1 MLMCLKFS
9 GIGDIEFHF
18 AMSNG
23 VSAIGP
29 RFEAAFVRVK
39 ESESV
44 TQLTARTEGQL
55 EILDGQHMLDDIND
69 EVHQCTSE

>member
-18 AMSNG
+18 ALSNG

-29 RFEAAFVRVK
+29 RLKAASVK
-39 ESESV
+39 VKDSESV
-44 TQLTARTEGQL
+44 TWLTARREGQQ
-55 EILDGQHMLDDIND
+55 EILDGQHMLDDINN
-69 EVHQCTSE
+69 EVH